1 MVSKPPKGEFMKR
14 FVILSAVLLTF
25 AASSVAQACS
35 DDKLCPM
42 MIQKHSKELGLS
54 QKQIEDIQ
62 TLRDNLQEDL
72 AQVLTPKQKQKYQKL
87 AADKCDKGTCPM
99 KKAQDAQGKKEK

>member
-1 MVSKPPKGEFMKR
+1 MVS
-14 FVILSAVLLTF
+14 VVLAAF

-42 MIQKHSKELGLS
+42 MVQKHAKELGLS
-54 QKQIEDIQ
+54 KKQVEDIQ

-72 AQVLTPKQKQKYQKL
+72 AQILTPKQKEKYRKL
-87 AADKCDKGTCPM
+87 AAGQCDKGSCPM
-99 KKAQDAQGKKEK
+99 KKAKDARK